1 MTFTNGKLVNN
12 TYFIYSKD
20 GKVTHN
26 QVLDGVENYD
36 QFAGMQQEVMVSFMD
51 LLLQGIDSDA
61 RDYVEMP
68 GKPEDPDY
76 KDIGM

>member
-1 MTFTNGKLVNN
+1 
-12 TYFIYSKD
+12 
-20 GKVTHN
+20 
-26 QVLDGVENYD
+26 
-36 QFAGMQQEVMVSFMD
+36 MQQEVMVSFMD